1 MEQIFIKISTD
12 GDFYNKD
19 IRDSSYE
26 ERLKWYQSLT
36 RGQIISLLEKTGSFN
51 NNFKSGN

>member
-12 GDFYNKD
+12 GDFCNKD

-36 RGQIISLLEKTGSFN
+36 RGQIIGLLEKTGSFN
-51 NNFKSGN
+51 NNLKGGN